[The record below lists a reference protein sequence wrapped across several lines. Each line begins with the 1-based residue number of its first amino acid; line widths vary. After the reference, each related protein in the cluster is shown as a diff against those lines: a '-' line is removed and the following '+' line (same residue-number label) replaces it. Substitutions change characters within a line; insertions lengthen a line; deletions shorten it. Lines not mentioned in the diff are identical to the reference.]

1 MKETPIPR
9 METSPTPHDTSEAT
23 DTSTNTGTSPD
34 DLHSNHATDGRSAD
48 KPTSSEIDDAF
59 ARGYLKGLNENA
71 AQIMRQPDDGE
82 EPYPEGQ
89 YGKPITPDP
98 FFIPNAYSVWD

>member
-1 MKETPIPR
+1 MKETPIPQK
-9 METSPTPHDTSEAT
+9 ETSPTPPDASAAT
-23 DTSTNTGTSPD
+23 GLSTP
-34 DLHSNHATDGRSAD
+34 DLHNSHTIDGRSTD
-48 KPTSSEIDDAF
+48 KPASSEIDDAF

-71 AQIMRQPDDGE
+71 AKIMRQPDDGE